1 MLAQDLVSNL
11 IPPVKGSDTLSQV
24 IELMAEYKV
33 AHLPVVDQADYLGLV
48 SEIVIREFADPSQL
62 LSKHLMSLLAVSVI
76 ENQHV
81 YEVIDLVS
89 RYELTLV
96 PVVTPEKEYTGS
108 ITLPLLV
115 KNFSKLTAAGQP
127 GAILVLSLALQ
138 DYSPTLL
145 SRIIED
151 NNAKIISLYAIPD
164 PNGREL
170 EVTIKVNT
178 QETSSMMRSFDRY
191 GYTVKSYFLAN
202 SQLDD
207 FYRSRYE
214 ELMKYMNI

>member
-1 MLAQDLVSNL
+1 
-11 IPPVKGSDTLSQV
+11 
-24 IELMAEYKV
+24 
-33 AHLPVVDQADYLGLV
+33 
-48 SEIVIREFADPSQL
+48 
-62 LSKHLMSLLAVSVI
+62 LAVSVI
-76 ENQHV
+76 ENQHI

-89 RYELTLV
+89 RYGLTLL
-96 PVVTPEKEYTGS
+96 PVVTSAKDYNGS
-108 ITLPLLV
+108 ITLLSLV

-151 NNAKIISLYAIPD
+151 NNAKIISLYVIPD

-170 EVTIKVNT
+170 TVTVKVNT